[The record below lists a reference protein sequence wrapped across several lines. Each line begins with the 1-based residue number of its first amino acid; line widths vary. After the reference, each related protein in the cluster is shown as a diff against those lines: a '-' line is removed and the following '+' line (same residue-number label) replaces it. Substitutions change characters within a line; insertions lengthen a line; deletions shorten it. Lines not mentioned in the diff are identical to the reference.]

1 MADRRMFDRE
11 IFKSSVMVHLGH
23 YNPNISGLYAQRVFE
38 TLILRADDHGR
49 GRLIPEIIKME
60 AFASVP
66 GVYSDI
72 EPSMIMAWIKQI
84 EDQGALLRYEVD
96 GEQYYYLTGW
106 DKYQRGGWQRAKSL
120 LPEPP
125 QEPDKGL
132 TVSGQQADLGLTG
145 DESKINQ
152 GKVNQEKKTTA
163 VKTRGHLFV
172 AKWIDLMKELRD
184 DTYKIHEPG
193 KKQIK
198 LCSIHL
204 NDDLEEFET
213 RARNYLDSEFVNKP
227 TPAKFYGAIEN
238 YKDDESQTGD
248 ADY

>member
-11 IFKSSVMVHLGH
+11 IFKSSVMVHLGCN
-23 YNPNISGLYAQRVFE
+23 NPNCGLAAQRVFE

-49 GRLIPEIIKME
+49 GRLIPEVIRME

-66 GVYSDI
+66 EEFAEC
-72 EPSMIMAWIKQI
+72 EPSHIIAWIKQI
-84 EDQGALLRYEVD
+84 EKQGALVRYEIN

-125 QEPDKGL
+125 QESDKGL
-132 TVSGQQADLGLTG
+132 TGSGQQADLGLTG
-145 DESKINQ
+145 DESK
-152 GKVNQEKKTTA
+152 VNQEKVNQGNKTTA
-163 VKTRGHLFV
+163 EKTRGNLFV
-172 AKWIDLMKELRD
+172 AKWIDLMRKLRD
-184 DTYKIHEPG
+184 DTYKIHDPG
-193 KKQIK
+193 AKQIK
-198 LCSIHL
+198 LCEKHL
-204 NDDLEEFET
+204 NGDLEEFEI

-227 TPAKFYGAIEN
+227 TPAKFYNSIEN